1 MIGRTISHYR
11 VVEKLGGGGMGVV
24 YKAEDTRLHR
34 FVALKFLPEQLTRDP
49 QALARFQREAEAAS
63 ALNHPNICTIF
74 DIGEQDGKAFIAM
87 EFLDGVT
94 LKHCIGGKPLETDS
108 LLSLGIEIADAL
120 DAAHSKGIVHRD
132 IKPANIFVTERGH
145 AKILDFGLA
154 KVTGRDP
161 TETVGMA
168 GEATAA
174 ETAHHLTS
182 PGVTL
187 GTAAYMSPE
196 QVRAKELDAR
206 TDLFSFGS
214 VLYEMATGSLPFRGE
229 SSGVI
234 FEAILNRDPS
244 PAVRLNPDLPP
255 KLEDII
261 NRAMEKDRDLRYQH
275 AADIRAELQRLKR
288 DTATGRAASRTG
300 AVPVAKDGD
309 SGSPS
314 AVHQPVSAS
323 GSTPAAVASSGSVK
337 PPEFVETPG
346 KKNWKLLIPAATVIV
361 AALVAGVLY
370 FRSRA
375 PKRMLTEK
383 DTIVLADFT
392 NTTGDPVFDDALK
405 QALSVQLAQSPFLN
419 VLPEQ
424 KVQETLQLMGRSP
437 SEKLTQNVAREL
449 CQRSGS
455 KAMLAGSISSLGN
468 QYVIGLNASNC
479 NTGDSLAEEQ
489 VRASG
494 KEDVLRTLDKAAF
507 DLRGKLGESLG
518 TIQKYDTP
526 VEQATTPSL
535 EALKA
540 YSMGVRT
547 KKEKGDAEAIP
558 FYRRAIELDPKFAVA
573 YADLGVC
580 YGNLSQASL
589 AAENIKKAYELRER
603 VSERENLRISAYY
616 YAFATGE
623 LEKEAQTYELWV
635 QSYPHDALPHRDL
648 GVNEVVLGQFDKAL
662 LEDEEALRL
671 EPDNGTN
678 YSNAWAVYMALN
690 RMDDAKAI
698 LDAAAA
704 RKLDNVGLH
713 AERYSLAFLRGDKTE
728 MAQQVAWGAGKPGS
742 EDPMLSAQ
750 SDTEAYYGRL
760 GAARDF
766 SRRAVDS
773 AVRADSKETAAIW
786 QINSALREAE
796 FENAAQAKQGVVA
809 AMALAPG
816 RDVKVVA
823 ALTLARAGD
832 AARALALV
840 QELEKS
846 DPLNTVLKLYWL
858 PTVKAAIELNR
869 GDAAHAIDLLQ
880 AVAPY
885 ELGGPPPLG
894 QLYPVYLRGLVYLS
908 LHQSTFAAVEF
919 QKILDRRNIVTN
931 FPTGALTHL
940 QLARAYVLSGDT
952 AKAKTA
958 YQDFFALWKD
968 ADPDIPILKEA
979 KAEYAKLQ

>member
-1 MIGRTISHYR
+1 MIGQTISHYR
-11 VVEKLGGGGMGVV
+11 IVEKLGGGGMGVV
-24 YKAEDTRLHR
+24 YKAEDIKLDR
-34 FVALKFLPEQLTRDP
+34 FVALKFLPDDVAKDP
-49 QALARFQREAEAAS
+49 QALGRFQREAKAAS
-63 ALNHPNICTIF
+63 ALNHPNICTIHEI
-74 DIGEQDGKAFIAM
+74 DEQNGQAFIVM

-94 LKHCIGGKPLETDS
+94 LKHRIGGKPLETDS

-154 KVTGRDP
+154 KVTRRDP
-161 TETVGMA
+161 METAGMA

-174 ETAHHLTS
+174 EGAHHLTS

-206 TDLFSFGS
+206 TDLFSFGA

-234 FEAILNRDPS
+234 FEAILNRDPA
-244 PAVRLNPDLPP
+244 PPMRLNPDLPP
-255 KLEDII
+255 KVEDII

-288 DTATGRAASRTG
+288 DTETGRAASRTG

-309 SGSPS
+309 GGSPS
-314 AVHQPVSAS
+314 AVHQPVPAP
-323 GSTPAAVASSGSVK
+323 GSTPAGATSSGSVRAA
-337 PPEFVETPG
+337 EFVEARG
-346 KKNWKLLIPAATVIV
+346 KKDWKVLVPAAIVIM

-375 PKRMLTEK
+375 SKRMLTEK

-419 VLPEQ
+419 VLPER
-424 KVQETLQLMGRSP
+424 KAQETLRLMGRP
-437 SEKLTQNVAREL
+437 ANEKLTQDITREL
-449 CQRSGS
+449 CQRTGS
-455 KAMLAGSISSLGN
+455 KAMLTGSISSLGN

-479 NTGDSLAEEQ
+479 STGDSLAEEQ
-489 VRASG
+489 ARASG
-494 KEDVLRTLDKAAF
+494 KEDVLKTLDQAALR
-507 DLRGKLGESLG
+507 LRGKLGESLA
-518 TIQKYDTP
+518 TIQKFDTP

-540 YSMGVRT
+540 YSMGVET

-558 FYRRAIELDPKFAVA
+558 FYRQAIDLDPKFAVA
-573 YADLGVC
+573 LADLGVS
-580 YGNLSQASL
+580 YGNLGQPSL
-589 AAENIKKAYELRER
+589 AAENLKKAYELRER
-603 VSERENLRISAYY
+603 VSEREKLRIAAYY

-635 QSYPHDALPHRDL
+635 RSYPRDALPYRDL
-648 GVNEVVLGQFDKAL
+648 GVNAIVLGQLEKAL
-662 LEDEEALRL
+662 SESQEALRL
-671 EPDNGTN
+671 EPDNSLNYTN
-678 YSNAWAVYMALN
+678 VANSYVALN
-690 RMDDAKAI
+690 RFDEAKATI
-698 LDAAAA
+698 EQATAH
-704 RKLDNVGLH
+704 KLDSPNIH
-713 AERYSLAFLRGDKTE
+713 ALLYTFAFLRNDSGDME
-728 MAQQVAWGAGKPGS
+728 RQVAWGAGKPGV
-742 EDPMLSAQ
+742 EDTLLTLQ

-760 GAARDF
+760 EKARDF
-766 SRRAVDS
+766 SRRAVGS
-773 AVRADSKETAAIW
+773 AIRADSKEAAAFE
-786 QINSALREAE
+786 QVEGALREAE
-796 FENAAQAKQGVVA
+796 FGNSALATHGAVA
-809 AMALAPG
+809 ALALSPG
-816 RDVKVVA
+816 RDVKVLA

-832 AARALALV
+832 VAKARVLV
-840 QELEKS
+840 QDLEKS
-846 DPLNTVLKLYWL
+846 DPSNTVLKLYWL
-858 PTVKAAIELNR
+858 PTVKAAIELGAGN
-869 GDAAHAIDLLQ
+869 AAQSLELLQ

-894 QLYPVYLRGLVYLS
+894 NLYPAYLRGQAYLAA
-908 LHQSTFAAVEF
+908 HQGKEAAAEF
-919 QKILDRRNIVTN
+919 QKLLDHRGTVVN
-931 FPTGALTHL
+931 FPLGALAHL
-940 QLARAYVLSGDT
+940 QLGRAYAMSGGT

-979 KAEYAKLQ
+979 RAEYAKLQ